1 MHNQILTGLVDL
13 DATYIH
19 TEYTITRLN
28 FLQSREKIKS
38 KGVFRYKVSLYLGF
52 WETPSLPL

>member
-28 FLQSREKIKS
+28 HTVHGKKSRNTFILDNQSTNKS
-38 KGVFRYKVSLYLGF
+38 
-52 WETPSLPL
+52 